1 MTNVNAPEGPPPLHE
16 MFGRLRH
23 ADGQGRTAR
32 TVEWF
37 GWLCL
42 LEGLALL
49 CAPRM
54 VAALLQIQPLAD
66 QAVDYFRIV
75 GLLAGGIGM
84 LYIVSGRVNA
94 HGFAFASLL
103 DRPLVPP
110 IMAIL
115 WYLGIVPGSLALVFS
130 IQDFSGFLWTLSAWR
145 ADGRGRAS

>member
-1 MTNVNAPEGPPPLHE
+1 MNNATAPTAPRPIHE
-16 MFGRLRH
+16 MFDRLLHAEGR
-23 ADGQGRTAR
+23 GRTAR

-49 CAPRM
+49 FAPRM
-54 VAALLQIQPLAD
+54 VAALLQIQPMAD

-75 GLLAGGIGM
+75 GLLAGGVGM

-130 IQDFSGFLWTLSAWR
+130 VQDFSGFLWTLSAWR
-145 ADGRGRAS
+145 AEERT